1 MKYSIHGFYQPR
13 AVELG
18 LSNDDLLVLRWFVD
32 FAGSKKMKT
41 IIEEDGIYYWVNY
54 TTVLEDLPVLR
65 ISKQTLKKKHFDNL
79 CNSNVL
85 KHKHIKDGGSF
96 SYYAYGINYDTL
108 VYLQDDTPT
117 SEFTNPMSKFT
128 KGYVENY
135 APPTSEFTKGVGKNL
150 PNKDYSINNSSINNY
165 SIKDNNI
172 VIKNDSVSK
181 SELEKE
187 FETIWKEYPRKQG
200 KSKALSKYISVRKK
214 GVKSEEIIE
223 GLKAYLY
230 YISVEKIKF
239 QYIKQGST
247 WFNQEC
253 WNDDYSI
260 KREITTGDLVD
271 KFDYSDFR

>member
-32 FAGSKKMKT
+32 FAGTKKMKT

-65 ISKQTLKKKHFDNL
+65 VSKQTLKRKHFDNL

-96 SYYAYGINYDTL
+96 SYFTYGINYDTL

-117 SEFTNPMSKFT
+117 SEFTNPTSKFT

-135 APPTSEFTKGVGKNL
+135 APPTSEFTEGVGKNL

-165 SIKDNNI
+165 SIKENI
-172 VIKNDSVSK
+172 KENK
-181 SELEKE
+181 KEKYGKYSRVKL
-187 FETIWKEYPRKQG
+187 TSKEYLNLCNEFGKDFIDRQIILLDEYVESNNNKNKYTNFNLVLRKSIRDNWFKQ
-200 KSKALSKYISVRKK
+200 K
-214 GVKSEEIIE
+214 EERRTSNVFMDIM
-223 GLKAYLY
+223 L
-230 YISVEKIKF
+230 
-239 QYIKQGST
+239 
-247 WFNQEC
+247 
-253 WNDDYSI
+253 DDY
-260 KREITTGDLVD
+260 ENN
-271 KFDYSDFR
+271 

>member
-1 MKYSIHGFYQPR
+1 MKYSVHGFYQPR

-41 IIEEDGIYYWVNY
+41 IIENDGIYYWVNY

-65 ISKQTLKKKHFDNL
+65 VSKQTLKKKHFDNL

-96 SYYAYGINYDTL
+96 SYYAYGINYDAL
-108 VYLQDDTPT
+108 VYLQDDTPML
-117 SEFTNPMSKFT
+117 EFTNPTSKFT
-128 KGYVENY
+128 KGYVEND
-135 APPTSEFTKGVGKNL
+135 APPTLEFTKGVGKNL
-150 PNKDYSINNSSINNY
+150 PNKDYSINNS

-200 KSKALSKYISVRKK
+200 KPKALSKYISVRKK

-230 YISVEKIKF
+230 YISVEKIKP

-260 KREITTGDLVD
+260 KREITTGDLID